1 MSVAW
6 CEVFIEQPLAL
17 PCLLIKCWSKRQD
30 GGGVRAGIFLHLDVV
45 MLSGQGQVG
54 ASVITHTTGWA
65 ACLLSG
71 VALKEISRFILIEC
85 WCYKAVYPVGTLP

>member
-1 MSVAW
+1 MGFV
-6 CEVFIEQPLAL
+6 PLL
-17 PCLLIKCWSKRQD
+17 TFWSKRQVV

-45 MLSGQGQVG
+45 MLSGRGQVG

-71 VALKEISRFILIEC
+71 VALKEIH
-85 WCYKAVYPVGTLP
+85 KAV